1 MSDNKFIL
9 ADINESDGIAWLTL
23 NRPEKKNALERR
35 STERACRAFFALS
48 PTTTRFAASSP
59 AGAGGSYSSGR
70 DLYDM
75 RGQENRRRTRGIGGV
90 AEIVDIMR
98 KLPQVTVAKVRGW
111 CLGGGLAM
119 INGHDLVISSDS
131 AKFGMPEVIR
141 GSYGA
146 TATPSLFHAGIP
158 FKKAFYISLTGRN
171 LTGVEA
177 ERVGLVSQVVAEKEL
192 DGFVETLAKEIGSRN
207 GATLENAKIAAYMQ
221 KICLSTWPCGPMTW
235 SQHRLRYYTNPLND
249 VEGYLQSQK
258 GGASGEIREAGGPE
272 ISMPGFD
279 WLDVRPLSLVF
290 RRESRADQ
298 QSKKVDFL
306 ENYLNVFAFRAVHI
320 VPATLRSGGG

>member
-1 MSDNKFIL
+1 MPDNKFIQ
-9 ADINESDGIAWLTL
+9 ADIDENTGVAWLTL
-23 NRPEKKNALERR
+23 SRPEKKNALSVALLAELSIILR
-35 STERACRAFFALS
+35 SLADNDKIRCIVTN
-48 PTTTRFAASSP
+48 
-59 AGAGGSYSSGR
+59 GAGDSYSSGR

-75 RGQENRRRTRGIGGV
+75 RGQDNRRRTRGFGGV

-119 INGHDLVISSDS
+119 INGHDLVISSDT

-171 LTGVEA
+171 LTGIEA
-177 ERVGLVSQVVAEKEL
+177 ERIGLVSQMVPEKEL
-192 DGFVETLAKEIGSRN
+192 DGFVDTLAKEIGSRN

-221 KICLSTWPCGPMTW
+221 KDLPFDMALRADDLV
-235 SQHRLRYYTNPLND
+235 QHRLRYYTNPLND
-249 VEGYLQSQK
+249 VEGYLHSQK
-258 GGASGEIREAGGPE
+258 GGGTVKYVKPE
-272 ISMPGFD
+272 D
-279 WLDVRPLSLVF
+279 R
-290 RRESRADQ
+290 
-298 QSKKVDFL
+298 K
-306 ENYLNVFAFRAVHI
+306 
-320 VPATLRSGGG
+320 